1 MSRIFEPINH
11 FNQLMTYNWQLS
23 TWANFV
29 YDEAK
34 IASSLPLFA
43 LALGEV
49 KGLQDS
55 LSPVIKQEIAFQF
68 MINKNSDLLHVNRS
82 FYFY

>member
-1 MSRIFEPINH
+1 MI
-11 FNQLMTYNWQLS
+11 YNWQIS

-34 IASSLPLFA
+34 IASSLPLFT

-49 KGLQDS
+49 KGLQNS
-55 LSPVIKQEIAFQF
+55 LSPVIKQEITLQF
-68 MINKNSDLLHVNRS
+68 MIDEK
-82 FYFY
+82 